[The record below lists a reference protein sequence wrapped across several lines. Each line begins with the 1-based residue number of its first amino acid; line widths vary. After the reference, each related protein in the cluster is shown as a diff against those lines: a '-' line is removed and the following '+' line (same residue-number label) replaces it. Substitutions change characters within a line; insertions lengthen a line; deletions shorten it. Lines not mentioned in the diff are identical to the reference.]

1 MTGTK
6 PTILVIGA
14 SGRFAGMV
22 VSELA
27 RRSVTVRAFLRD
39 PAKADTVR
47 ANGATEIAIGDL
59 RDPERLHVALEGV
72 DGVFYI
78 RPHFLED
85 ETVLGLRVVEAAEPA
100 GARRFAFSSVMHP
113 AIPLSHHR
121 AKLPLEAALVQGS
134 RLA

>member
-6 PTILVIGA
+6 PTILAIGA

-59 RDPERLHVALEGV
+59 RDPDSLHVAMEGA
-72 DGVFYI
+72 DRVFYI
-78 RPHFLED
+78 GPHFAAD
-85 ETVLGLRVVEAAEPA
+85 E
-100 GARRFAFSSVMHP
+100 SV
-113 AIPLSHHR
+113 
-121 AKLPLEAALVQGS
+121 
-134 RLA
+134 